1 MFAISKQSATTTQR
15 KKMMKENRKKMN
27 EKVHNLYTIT
37 YQLPPW
43 TQASR
48 KRTRSSEMNIAPDTV
63 TMQTRS
69 SEMNTAYKTIIFGL

>member
-1 MFAISKQSATTTQR
+1 MVAISKQSATTTQR
-15 KKMMKENRKKMN
+15 KKIMKENRKKIN

-48 KRTRSSEMNIAPDTV
+48 KGTMSSKMNIAPDTV

-69 SEMNTAYKTIIFGL
+69 SEMNTAHQTIILGV

>member
-1 MFAISKQSATTTQR
+1 MVAISKQPATTTQR
-15 KKMMKENRKKMN
+15 KKLMKENRKKIN
-27 EKVHNLYTIT
+27 EIHNLYTIT

-48 KRTRSSEMNIAPDTV
+48 KGTMSSKMNIAPDTV

-69 SEMNTAYKTIIFGL
+69 SEMNTAHQTIILGL